1 MGSMKSDVSKHVKPH
16 AAASGERA
24 SFAWRYLNPGLGF
37 DQARWGLYGEEGR
50 DTADFGQGR

>member
-1 MGSMKSDVSKHVKPH
+1 MKSDVSKHVKPH